1 MILRNFIQWSPKGV
15 KEAVNHDKLTL
26 AIFHFFRKMLETVK
40 NSLAGVALVTILVIV
55 SFDLIGFVLHVTNEA
70 SSDRDYWKWKLALN
84 ALQH

>member
-1 MILRNFIQWSPKGV
+1 
-15 KEAVNHDKLTL
+15 
-26 AIFHFFRKMLETVK
+26 MLETVK

-84 ALQH
+84 ALKH